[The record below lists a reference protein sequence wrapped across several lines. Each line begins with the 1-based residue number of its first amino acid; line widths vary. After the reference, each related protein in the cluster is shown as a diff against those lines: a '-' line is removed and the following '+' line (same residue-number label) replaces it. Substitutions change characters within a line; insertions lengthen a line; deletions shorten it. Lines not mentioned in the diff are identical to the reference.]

1 MMAVALSK
9 PFPLDGGR
17 VGMGVKVSRAD
28 TTVRATVSTTV
39 TPNPGPSPIKG
50 EGNAEAKAGATHV

>member
-1 MMAVALSK
+1 MSALLK

-17 VGMGVKVSRAD
+17 VGMGVIPSAAISAPAASSC
-28 TTVRATVSTTV
+28 TAV

-50 EGNAEAKAGATHV
+50 EGRVL

>member
-1 MMAVALSK
+1 MTK

-17 VGMGVKVSRAD
+17 VGMGVEGGGGQVSEVASYW
-28 TTVRATVSTTV
+28 TGV

-50 EGNAEAKAGATHV
+50 EGRGD